1 MDEMPQ
7 ARADQLVSRSVRN
20 ELVVYDER
28 AATAHALSPAAAAV
42 WRECTGSQTVAAIV
56 DRLGLDPA
64 LVQRALADLEDRGLL
79 VPAGPLT
86 VAPATDTKGSGANLH
101 VEPVEPAAGVSRRE
115 AAMRFAKL
123 GGAALAAPLV
133 YSVAIGP
140 AIAAASPC
148 TATGQ
153 AIPKTATC
161 TTAFGLIDEFG
172 TVSPTSACCG
182 HGCANNAGTFVCA
195 NSTSGTCFA
204 KGLVVIQADLAD
216 CCGGGTCTTN
226 GLLTTCTCN

>member
-1 MDEMPQ
+1 MDEKPQ
-7 ARADQLVSRSVRN
+7 ARVDQLVSRSVAN

-28 AATAHALSPAAAAV
+28 SQTAHALSPVAAAV
-42 WRECTGSQTVAAIV
+42 WRACTGSETASAIA
-56 DRLGLDPA
+56 DSLELDPG
-64 LVQRALADLEDRGLL
+64 LVRQALADLDERGLL
-79 VPAGPLT
+79 APTPALAVTSATAPAPAG
-86 VAPATDTKGSGANLH
+86 H
-101 VEPVEPAAGVSRRE
+101 PVVGVSRRE
-115 AAMRFAKL
+115 AARRLAKL